1 MARKSQIQVPRILY
15 IVVLLGLSL
24 FVVAPF
30 IIPIM
35 FAATIAL
42 ALYPLQLR
50 LEKRKWKRSRA
61 AALIVSIFTVVISI
75 PFAFFL
81 TKGTLMVIEQL
92 EDFKM
97 GDKLKDQGLQQV
109 VDTLKSELVHG
120 SQTYVSKLPFAS
132 FLTEDKINNYLKS
145 ANTFLLDFFQNLA
158 MNIPTFVLFLV
169 VMIICTYSFLSG
181 AGGVRNFFQEL
192 FGFSERKMDQLV
204 GIFLRDSKQVYI
216 SNIVTGAIQSAMIAT
231 GVYFVNGADWFLVF
245 FMTLIVSFVPVI
257 GAAPVGGVF
266 MIVSFI
272 QGNTTGAIILFF
284 LSGITGLVDNILRPW
299 LASFGESKAPGIVSF
314 VFVIG
319 GALLIGFPGLFI
331 GLLLGSV
338 VYDTFPLFWDEIGKG
353 ESTTA
358 KNLSSIFS
366 FGDKSKP
373 DAEEVAKH

>member
-24 FVVAPF
+24 FVVTPF
-30 IIPIM
+30 VIPIL

-61 AALIVSIFTVVISI
+61 AALIVSVFTVVVSI

-92 EDFKM
+92 QDFKV
-97 GDKLKDQGLQQV
+97 GDRLKDQGLQQV
-109 VDTLKSELVHG
+109 VDTLKNELVHG
-120 SQTYVSKLPFAS
+120 SQKYVSKFPFAS
-132 FLTEDKINNYLKS
+132 FLTEEKINNYLKS

-169 VMIICTYSFLSG
+169 VMIACTYSFLSG

-231 GVYFVNGADWFLVF
+231 GVYFINGADWFLVF

-257 GAAPVGGVF
+257 GAGPVGGIF
-266 MIVSFI
+266 TIVAFI
-272 QGNTTGAIILFF
+272 QGNTTGALILFV
-284 LSGITGLVDNILRPW
+284 LSIVTGLVDNIMRPW

-331 GLLLGSV
+331 GLLLGAV
-338 VYDTFPLFWDEIGKG
+338 VYDTFPLFWDEIGKS
-353 ESTTA
+353 ENSTT

-373 DAEEVAKH
+373 DAEEVSKH